1 MTSMRILFI
10 IHNMF
15 NFKIYTLRIIG
26 LLALSAFLIYLG
38 LVITFQYVKETASEN
53 RSESIQ
59 FVASEIHDQIIELR
73 LMNNIIKLQQY
84 LSNYAQS
91 SEVEV
96 YKLHVLNR
104 NLEVV
109 ASSDISYIKKK
120 FTDMSYRQVKE
131 RSRSYVINQV
141 VDGEKIVECAYPI
154 KESMFTDGRS
164 QAVPHGGEVLGI
176 LLVWRKLS
184 PINEMIHS
192 NYSSWAIVF
201 VLLGILLA
209 VILIGVYVNKFFAN
223 LGSISG
229 TAKKLAAGNLN
240 ERIEFD
246 KNSEFGLL
254 ADSFNQIADNLENR
268 IKETKIVN
276 KKLEESNVEKEKQV
290 SILSQM
296 AGGVAHEIRN
306 PLGGIRG
313 FAELLKNEIDPGDEK
328 KNRYIDYI
336 LGEVKTLECLVQ
348 NVLDF
353 ARPKPPNRSKI
364 YTELLMDALVNIIEN
379 KIETLRKSSGKTIE
393 FGCKIN
399 EGAGEFSADP
409 GQMRQ
414 VILNLALNA
423 CEAMS
428 ETGGGLDVEFS
439 RLQAGELKELFGS
452 SREESVRKVV
462 EAPLSS
468 KGYIR
473 LSVRDTGCGMDGKV
487 LENLFAPFFT
497 TRASGTGLGL
507 SICKKIVENHRGFI
521 TVDSEPGRGTTF
533 TVVLP
538 VE

>member
-1 MTSMRILFI
+1 MYGV
-10 IHNMF
+10 
-15 NFKIYTLRIIG
+15 KIYTVRIIG
-26 LLALSAFLIYLG
+26 LLALSAFLIYIG
-38 LVITFQYVKETASEN
+38 LVITFQYVRETVSEN

-59 FVASEIHDQIIELR
+59 FVASEIHDQVIELK
-73 LMNNIIKLQQY
+73 LMNNLIKLQQH
-84 LSNYAQS
+84 LQNYVQS
-91 SEVEV
+91 GEVEV
-96 YKLHVLNR
+96 YKLHVLNK
-104 NLEVV
+104 NLEVI

-120 FTDMSYRQVKE
+120 FTDMSYKQVKE

-141 VDGEKIVECAYPI
+141 ADGEKIVECAYPI
-154 KESMFTDGRS
+154 KASIFSDSRAPVNHAE
-164 QAVPHGGEVLGI
+164 GEVLGI

-184 PINEMIHS
+184 PLNEMIHS
-192 NYSSWAIVF
+192 NYSSWGIVF
-201 VLLGILLA
+201 VLLGILLV
-209 VILIGVYVNKFFAN
+209 VILIGVYVNKFFVN

-240 ERIEFD
+240 ERLEFD

-268 IKETKIVN
+268 IKETTFVN

-313 FAELLKNEIDPGDEK
+313 FAELLKNEIDAGDEK
-328 KNRYIDYI
+328 KNRYINYI
-336 LGEVKTLECLVQ
+336 LDEVKTLECLVQ

-353 ARPKPPNRSKI
+353 ARPKPPNKSKVFTEILMEALANIVESKI
-364 YTELLMDALVNIIEN
+364 EAIRKSNN
-379 KIETLRKSSGKTIE
+379 KKIEYT
-393 FGCKIN
+393 FKIN

-428 ETGGGLDVEFS
+428 ETGGRLDVDFS
-439 RLQAGELKELFGS
+439 PAALEILKKEYGATGDENIKKLIDS
-452 SREESVRKVV
+452 AASDAS
-462 EAPLSS
+462 
-468 KGYIR
+468 YIR
-473 LSVRDTGCGMDGKV
+473 LSVSDTGCGMDKKI
-487 LENLFAPFFT
+487 LDNLFAPFFT

-507 SICKKIVENHRGFI
+507 SICKKIVENHRGFMC
-521 TVDSEPGRGTTF
+521 VKSEPGKGTAF
-533 TVVLP
+533 FIVLP
-538 VE
+538 AA

>member
-1 MTSMRILFI
+1 MYSV
-10 IHNMF
+10 
-15 NFKIYTLRIIG
+15 KIYTVRIIG

-38 LVITFQYVKETASEN
+38 LVITFQYVKDTASEN
-53 RSESIQ
+53 RNESIQ
-59 FVASEIHDQIIELR
+59 FITSEIHDQIIELK
-73 LMNNIIKLQQY
+73 LMNNLIKLQQY
-84 LSNYAQS
+84 LQNYAS
-91 SEVEV
+91 SGEVEV

-104 NLEVV
+104 NFEVV

-120 FTDMSYRQVKE
+120 LLDESYRQVKE

-141 VDGEKIVECAYPI
+141 IEGENIVECAYPI
-154 KESMFTDGRS
+154 KTSIFTDS
-164 QAVPHGGEVLGI
+164 KSALNVPEGEVLGI

-192 NYSSWAIVF
+192 NYSSWAIVI
-201 VLLGILLA
+201 VLLGILLV
-209 VILIGVYVNKFFAN
+209 VILIGVYVNKFFTN

-240 ERIEFD
+240 ERLDFD

-268 IKETKIVN
+268 IKETTIVN

-313 FAELLKNEIDPGDEK
+313 FAELLKNEIRSDDEK
-328 KNRYIDYI
+328 KTRYINYI
-336 LGEVKTLECLVQ
+336 LDEVKTLECLVQ

-353 ARPKPPNRSKI
+353 ARPKPPSKGKI
-364 YTELLMDALVNIIEN
+364 YSEMLLEALANIIEN
-379 KIETLRKSSGKTIE
+379 KIEAIARTGGQKISFGYKISEDASE
-393 FGCKIN
+393 F
-399 EGAGEFSADP
+399 EADAG
-409 GQMRQ
+409 QLRQ

-428 ETGGGLDVEFS
+428 ETGGRLDIDISAISAGTLKSEYAAADDDNAKKPIISSMSVE
-439 RLQAGELKELFGS
+439 
-452 SREESVRKVV
+452 
-462 EAPLSS
+462 
-468 KGYIR
+468 GYIKI
-473 LSVRDTGCGMDGKV
+473 SVTDNGCGIDKKVMD
-487 LENLFAPFFT
+487 NLFAPFFT

-507 SICKKIVENHRGFI
+507 SICKKIVDNHGGFI
-521 TVDSEPGRGTTF
+521 KIKSVPGRGTTF
-533 TVVLP
+533 TVILP
-538 VE
+538 RA